1 MTNLRADLKLVV
13 GAATAKALDKGLKI
27 QTVSDL
33 LRHYP
38 RRYAERGQLTDIAGL
53 ELGEHATVMAR
64 IERVNKRRMKARS
77 GTLLEMVITDGKR
90 RLQCTFFNQ

>member
-13 GAATAKALDKGLKI
+13 GAATAKALAKGLKI
-27 QTVSDL
+27 ETVSDL

-77 GTLLEMVITDGKR
+77 GTCSKW
-90 RLQCTFFNQ
+90 